1 MKKII
6 ALVCAMGIVAGANAQ
21 VKLTEKAQNLSSA
34 AASVKVPESVVK
46 RISPATAAKEAT
58 WWDTIMTYAN
68 GQWTNYDEQKIAK
81 QLNAYYIQDAL
92 NLAVDP
98 NDPTHTYV
106 AYYGEGILELKN
118 DTVLN
123 WFNLT
128 NSPLETTTGNN
139 KRYIRIGSSKAN
151 LKDYHKIKIN

>member
-1 MKKII
+1 
-6 ALVCAMGIVAGANAQ
+6 
-21 VKLTEKAQNLSSA
+21 
-34 AASVKVPESVVK
+34 
-46 RISPATAAKEAT
+46 
-58 WWDTIMTYAN
+58 MTYTN

-128 NSPLETTTGNN
+128 NSSLETSTGTNN
-139 KRYIRIGSSKAN
+139 RSIYSYRKYHIR
-151 LKDYHKIKIN
+151 